1 VAKAEQPVHVA
12 ARHRIVAA
20 MKKRPRHHR
29 SAGSH
34 AAGSHAAGSHAK
46 TANAARTEH
55 HAPAVVDQAAAHR
68 VKALVAAKLGN
79 PDSLAFQDIVAGRAA
94 DSFCGVAQVKGAA
107 GEREMPFVVQ
117 GSRTYIIDGSDDR
130 SATAAIQNMCD

>member
-1 VAKAEQPVHVA
+1 VPVAVKAEQPVHVA

-34 AAGSHAAGSHAK
+34 AAGSHAKA
-46 TANAARTEH
+46 ANAARTEH
-55 HAPAVVDQAAAHR
+55 HAPAIADQAAAQR
-68 VKALVAAKLGN
+68 VKALVTAKLGN
-79 PDSLAFQDIVAGRAA
+79 PAAIEFQDIAVGRAA